1 MRKRLALILAFSSCF
16 LTIGLAQEQSG
27 TELRRILSKTIPAY
41 PDLARRMNISGTVKV
56 MAVVQPNGT
65 VKAVEPVG
73 GSPLLIRAAQDAVLK
88 WKFAPAASESK
99 EPIELK
105 FNSE

>member
-1 MRKRLALILAFSSCF
+1 MRKRLALILAFSSCL
-16 LTIGLAQEQSG
+16 LTVGLAQEQSS

-41 PDLARRMNISGTVKV
+41 PELARRMNISGTVRV
-56 MAVVQPNGT
+56 MAVVQPNGS
-65 VKAVEPVG
+65 VKAVEPIG

-88 WKFAPAASESK
+88 WRFAPAASESK

-105 FNSE
+105 FTSD